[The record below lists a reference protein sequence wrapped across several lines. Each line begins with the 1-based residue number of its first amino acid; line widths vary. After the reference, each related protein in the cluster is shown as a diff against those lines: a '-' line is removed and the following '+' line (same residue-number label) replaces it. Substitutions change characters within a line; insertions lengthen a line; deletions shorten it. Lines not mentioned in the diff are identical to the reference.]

1 MSQIDYPDFEVRPE
15 PKNPLLRLLRNPV
28 YLTRLFFILISTLAG
43 YWVGRGYVPS
53 RGVDFSIIGF
63 IIATIF
69 VIFEISTR
77 MISSKRLL
85 LATCGLLIGLLFSL
99 LIYPTIP
106 PNIFGDVDV
115 AAAQAK
121 ARILCNMLFGYF
133 GIVLALKNAHRF
145 SFSRMNFIMAS
156 PNESA
161 KVLDTSV
168 IVDGRIKELMEANFL
183 TGNFIVP
190 EFVLEEL
197 QKIADSAD
205 AKRRARGRRGL
216 EMLEQIRE
224 VAPRLII
231 MEKDYPQLK
240 GVDQK
245 LVQLARE
252 INADLVTNDY
262 NLQKVA
268 QLHKVRVLNINE
280 LSNLLKPAVFIGEE
294 LALQISR
301 EGKEANQGVGYLD
314 DGTMVVV
321 EDGHSLIGRQA
332 DVIVTSILQTPAG
345 RMIFARA
352 QEGSAQVETETPP
365 ARTSESSRESSG
377 YNSGKESSGR
387 MKAARQGQGGERSGY
402 DQGGQR
408 RNKERF

>member
-1 MSQIDYPDFEVRPE
+1 MSLQEYSEYQNKPE
-15 PKNPLLRLLRNPV
+15 KNPFLRFLRNPV
-28 YLTRLFFILISTLAG
+28 YLTRLFFILIATLAG
-43 YWVGRGYVPS
+43 YWVGRGYMPS
-53 RGVDFSIIGF
+53 RGLEGSIVGF
-63 IIATIF
+63 VVAVTF
-69 VIFEISTR
+69 VVVEISTR
-77 MISSKRLL
+77 VISSKKLL
-85 LATCGLLIGLLFSL
+85 LATAGLLIGLVFSW

-106 PNIFGDVDV
+106 PAVFGDVEGLSGEN
-115 AAAQAK
+115 K

-133 GIVLALKNAHRF
+133 GIVLALKNSHRF

-161 KVLDTSV
+161 KLLDTSV
-168 IVDGRIKELMEANFL
+168 IVDGRIKELMEANFM

-205 AKRRARGRRGL
+205 SKRRARGRRGL
-216 EMLEQIRE
+216 DMLEKIKE
-224 VAPRLII
+224 VVPNLII
-231 MEKDYPQLK
+231 MEKDFPQLK

-252 INADLVTNDY
+252 INADLVTNDF

-280 LSNLLKPAVFIGEE
+280 LSNLLKPAVFIGEN
-294 LALQISR
+294 LTLQISR
-301 EGKEANQGVGYLD
+301 EGKESNQGIGYLE

-321 EDGHSLIGRQA
+321 EEGHSLIGQLSE
-332 DVIVTSILQTPAG
+332 VSVTSILQTPAG

-352 QEGSAQVETETPP
+352 NDAQPSEEHHSPGAPATTSDTPP
-365 ARTSESSRESSG
+365 PREATG
-377 YNSGKESSGR
+377 NRGRESSGR
-387 MKAARQGQGGERSGY
+387 MKAVRPGSYDRPAQGPGT
-402 DQGGQR
+402 R
-408 RNKERF
+408 RP

>member
-1 MSQIDYPDFEVRPE
+1 MSLPDYTEFSQVTE
-15 PKNPLLRLLRNPV
+15 KNPFLRFLRNPV
-28 YLTRLFFILISTLAG
+28 YLTRLFFILIATLAG
-43 YWVGRGYVPS
+43 YWVGRGYIPS
-53 RGVDFSIIGF
+53 RGVDGSVIGF
-63 IIATIF
+63 VVACIF
-69 VIFEISTR
+69 MIVEISTR
-77 MISSKRLL
+77 VVSSKKLL
-85 LATCGLLIGLLFSL
+85 LATGGLLIGLVFSW

-106 PNIFGDVDV
+106 PAVFGDVEGLSSEN
-115 AAAQAK
+115 K

-133 GIVLALKNAHRF
+133 GIVLALKHAHRF

-161 KVLDTSV
+161 KLLDTSV
-168 IVDGRIKELMEANFL
+168 IVDGRIKELMEANFM

-205 AKRRARGRRGL
+205 SKRRARGRRGL
-216 EMLEQIRE
+216 EMLEKIKE
-224 VAPRLII
+224 VVPNLII
-231 MEKDYPQLK
+231 MEKDFPQLK

-280 LSNLLKPAVFIGEE
+280 LSNLLKPAVFIGEG
-294 LALQISR
+294 LTLQISR
-301 EGKEANQGVGYLD
+301 EGKESNQGVGYLE

-321 EDGHSLIGRQA
+321 EDGHGLIGQLCE
-332 DVIVTSILQTPAG
+332 VTVTSILQTPAG

-352 QEGSAQVETETPP
+352 QDSGSGEVTQPGTSSSDAPREP
-365 ARTSESSRESSG
+365 APYRKNESSG
-377 YNSGKESSGR
+377 QIKAVRPSS
-387 MKAARQGQGGERSGY
+387 Y
-402 DQGGQR
+402 QR
-408 RNKERF
+408 GNPAQNTPRRP